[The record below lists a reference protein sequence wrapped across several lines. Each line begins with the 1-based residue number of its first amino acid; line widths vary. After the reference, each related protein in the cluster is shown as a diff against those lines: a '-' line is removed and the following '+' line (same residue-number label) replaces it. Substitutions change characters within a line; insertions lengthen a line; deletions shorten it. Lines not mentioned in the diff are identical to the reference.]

1 MLNFKM
7 FRTYLLDISIRASN
21 ISMCS
26 IQVTKKIIYQ
36 MHCGMIEEMTPH
48 DEIEF
53 HKFSTQSHIEFD
65 CVKNAPNTNC
75 VVGIEYHG
83 VADKLLYLGR

>member
-1 MLNFKM
+1 
-7 FRTYLLDISIRASN
+7 
-21 ISMCS
+21 
-26 IQVTKKIIYQ
+26 

-65 CVKNAPNTNC
+65 CVKNAPKTNC

>member
-1 MLNFKM
+1 
-7 FRTYLLDISIRASN
+7 
-21 ISMCS
+21 
-26 IQVTKKIIYQ
+26 
-36 MHCGMIEEMTPH
+36 MIEEMTPH

-65 CVKNAPNTNC
+65 CVKNAPKTNC